1 MNGKVGL
8 IVLIFLTTIHGAENT
23 EVIGSLQP
31 IEAVIGGD
39 VILPCHLEPPSDVK
53 ELTVEWTLNKS
64 FVHVYRHGA
73 DSPDIQDKRFE
84 NRTSLF
90 HEEMTKGNISLKLSS
105 VQPSDEGRYT
115 CLVTKWRDKKGLVNL
130 TVVPKVP
137 KDKSS
142 RTEEQDEPK
151 EAGGKNKVA
160 GMHGHTVTRSD
171 IVVLAVL
178 AGLAI
183 IVVWACMRPGTT
195 QSAQQEATSGNE
207 EDDSQ
212 ERENLTPRATP
223 AASNVIRRQ
232 TKSK

>member
-53 ELTVEWTLNKS
+53 ELTVEWKLNKS
-64 FVHVYRHGA
+64 FVHVYRHRGY
-73 DSPDIQDKRFE
+73 SPDIQDKRFE

-130 TVVPKVP
+130 TVVLKV
-137 KDKSS
+137 
-142 RTEEQDEPK
+142 TEGNGTQERDVEK
-151 EAGGKNKVA
+151 MSAGKIA
-160 GMHGHTVTRSD
+160 G
-171 IVVLAVL
+171 IVVAVAVVVVL
-178 AGLAI
+178 LLVGA
-183 IVVWACMRPGTT
+183 VVWAVKRR
-195 QSAQQEATSGNE
+195 QSAQQAERSGVAV
-207 EDDSQ
+207 DSH
-212 ERENLTPRATP
+212 EMENLAPQATDAGFRP
-223 AASNVIRRQ
+223 QA
-232 TKSK
+232 